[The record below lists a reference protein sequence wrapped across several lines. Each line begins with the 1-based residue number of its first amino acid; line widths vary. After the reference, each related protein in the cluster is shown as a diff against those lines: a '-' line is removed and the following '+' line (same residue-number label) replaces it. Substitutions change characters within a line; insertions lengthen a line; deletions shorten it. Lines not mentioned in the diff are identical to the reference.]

1 MDRIVVY
8 VNKETK
14 HAVKDIIDNPHSPY
28 KTYADFYR
36 KAIWNLIQNNTEY
49 VTNILRPTI
58 STIPYEKPMTTG
70 DIVDVFLDS
79 TKMHSLNARIICGA
93 MGVNYGDRKKR
104 FHSRMKELIQLGVI
118 FKDGLHPTKIETT
131 TGVRQTR
138 QMNYYALNYS
148 NKYVKS
154 RIKQRKDILVV
165 DI

>member
-8 VNKETK
+8 VDKETK
-14 HAVKDIIDNPHSPY
+14 TSVKDIIDNPHSPY

-36 KAIWNLIQNNTEY
+36 KAIWNLIQTNAQY
-49 VTNILRPTI
+49 VTTIIRPTVT
-58 STIPYEKPMTTG
+58 TIPYEKPMTTG

-79 TKMHSLNARIICGA
+79 TKMHSLNARVICGS
-93 MGVNYGDRKKR
+93 MGVNYSDRKKR

-131 TGVRQTR
+131 NGVIQTR

-154 RIKQRKDILVV
+154 RMKQIKDSLDI
-165 DI
+165 